1 MDLMTNSNTPTQDTY
16 AEDGM
21 TNTGTPSPDTYA
33 SGEELDSTPAEG
45 TTLVSDE
52 EFTPGAGNF
61 VANLPYMGKG
71 MLAIFVV
78 IAVIMGVTALLNKV
92 FKK

>member
-1 MDLMTNSNTPTQDTY
+1 MNAQ
-16 AEDGM
+16 
-21 TNTGTPSPDTYA
+21 
-33 SGEELDSTPAEG
+33 
-45 TTLVSDE
+45 
-52 EFTPGAGNF
+52 NF